1 MSRGEPAPPKHLVEK
16 DKVSQLL
23 SLVDPLSY
31 HWWSEGG
38 PGLNLF
44 LSCGPPGR
52 KGQVISFNWSYLLIM
67 MYHVSSYIR
76 RLLREPTLHDE
87 AAPYI

>member
-44 LSCGPPGR
+44 LSCGRAPTILWGPGHFL
-52 KGQVISFNWSYLLIM
+52 QLELPID
-67 MYHVSSYIR
+67 
-76 RLLREPTLHDE
+76 HDV
-87 AAPYI
+87 PC